1 MTLKKIII
9 AVSLTL
15 SVAAAAFAEPAKAP
29 VAAGAPAAATTAVA
43 APAVPNAPP
52 AAAVPAAPVNP
63 VSVAPAA
70 APAVKAEIKTNKLIT
85 LTMFGIIIAITLA
98 VVISSARKTKSAADF
113 YAAGGGITG
122 TQNGWAIAGDYMS
135 AASFLGISGLISL
148 YGYDGFMYSVGWLVA
163 YITVLL
169 IVAEPCRNAGKYTLG
184 DILSFRTNPKP
195 VRAIAAISTVAVST
209 FYLTAQ
215 MVGAGKLMQLLLKP
229 MVTYQQAIIGVG
241 ILMVGYVVFGGM
253 TATTWVQ
260 IIKAGLLMSGA
271 ITLAI
276 LVAVKAHMNPFTFF
290 NDIVTNDNII
300 QHVQSLAIFKKEIA
314 DGKSLMEGAGQ
325 RFLEPGLYLTNPI
338 DQISLGLALVLG
350 TAGMPHILMRFFTV
364 PTAQAARKSVIIAM
378 FIIGGFYILTT
389 LLGFGAAIHVTP
401 QVIKTFD
408 AGGNMAT
415 LLLAQQLGGD
425 IAPIFGDILLAF
437 LCAVAFATILA
448 VVSGLVL
455 AASAAIA
462 HDIYVNVIKDGH
474 ADQHEQVMAA
484 RITSFVVGAVGIF
497 IGIAAEKQNVAHLV
511 ALAFAV
517 AASGNLP
524 VVVMSLFWRK
534 FNTAGVIGG
543 LLVGTIASIGLVMVS
558 PNMTYPKTVAAAA
571 QKTIEAIEKKQSTL
585 PPGVTL
591 AEKEI
596 KDLDKARKDFETNK
610 NGKSMLGLDKA
621 IFPLK
626 NPGIVSIPLG
636 FIAAILFTLL
646 FPCRRAEEGWD
657 EIYVRQNTGLGMAKA
672 VDH

>member
-1 MTLKKIII
+1 MTLKNIII
-9 AVSLTL
+9 AATLTL
-15 SVAAAAFAEPAKAP
+15 SIAAAAFAEEPKNAPAAGASPAASAPAATPGAPAMAAP
-29 VAAGAPAAATTAVA
+29 VATTVPVA
-43 APAVPNAPP
+43 APAPLKKQVTL
-52 AAAVPAAPVNP
+52 
-63 VSVAPAA
+63 
-70 APAVKAEIKTNKLIT
+70 KANKVIT
-85 LTMFGIIIAITLA
+85 LSMFAVIIGITLA
-98 VVISSARKTKSAADF
+98 VVVWAAKQTKTASDF

-184 DILSFRTNPKP
+184 DILSFRTDPKP
-195 VRAIAAISTVAVST
+195 VRAFAAISTVAVST

-215 MVGAGKLMQLLLKP
+215 MVGAGKLMALLVGVPYK
-229 MVTYQQAIIGVG
+229 TAIIGVG

-271 ITLAI
+271 FLLSFLVLLKCNFNIFAFFDSIVNSPDIQDHVSKMVLKDGITLNG
-276 LVAVKAHMNPFTFF
+276 V
-290 NDIVTNDNII
+290 D
-300 QHVQSLAIFKKEIA
+300 
-314 DGKSLMEGAGQ
+314 AGQ
-325 RFLEPGLYLTNPI
+325 RFLEPGLFLKNPL
-338 DQISLGLALVLG
+338 DQISLGMALVLG

-389 LLGFGAAIHVTP
+389 LLGFGAAIHLTP
-401 QVIKTFD
+401 QGIISVD
-408 AGGNMAT
+408 PGGNMAT
-415 LLLAQQLGGD
+415 LILAQVMGAE
-425 IAPIFGDILLAF
+425 IAPILGDIFLAF
-437 LCAVAFATILA
+437 LCSVAFATILA

-484 RITSFVVGAVGIF
+484 RITSLVVGAVGIM
-497 IGIAAEKQNVAHLV
+497 IGLMAEKANVAHLV

-517 AASGNLP
+517 ASSGNLP
-524 VVVMSLFWRK
+524 VVVLSLFWRK
-534 FNTAGVIGG
+534 FNTAGVISG

-558 PNMTYPKTVAAAA
+558 PNMTYPKVVAAGAKKVVAA
-571 QKTIEAIEKKQSTL
+571 MEKKQAEL
-585 PPGVTL
+585 PAGAVLSEKDAKAL
-591 AEKEI
+591 AKAKVDALKDGTSMMGLEKP
-596 KDLDKARKDFETNK
+596 LFT
-610 NGKSMLGLDKA
+610 
-621 IFPLK
+621 LK
-626 NPGIVSIPLG
+626 NPGIISIPLG
-636 FIAAILFTLL
+636 FIAAILGCLM
-646 FPCRRAEEGWD
+646 FPNKRSEEMFD
-657 EIYVRQNTGLGMAKA
+657 EVYVRQNTGLGMAKA
-672 VDH
+672 IDH

>member
-1 MTLKKIII
+1 MKKLFV
-9 AVSLTL
+9 ALTL
-15 SVAAAAFAEPAKAP
+15 ALSLGSLAYAADPAKAP
-29 VAAGAPAAATTAVA
+29 AAPGDPAATAPAATPGAPAAVT
-43 APAVPNAPP
+43 APAATPG
-52 AAAVPAAPVNP
+52 
-63 VSVAPAA
+63 APAA
-70 APAVKAEIKTNKLIT
+70 APAPAAPVKPKKELKANKVIT
-85 LTMFGIIIAITLA
+85 LSMFAVIISITLG
-98 VVISSARKTKSAADF
+98 VVVWAARKTKTAADF

-195 VRAIAAISTVAVST
+195 VRAVAAISTVAVST

-215 MVGAGKLMQLLLKP
+215 MVGAGKLMALLVGVPYK
-229 MVTYQQAIIGVG
+229 TAIIGVG

-271 ITLAI
+271 FLLSF
-276 LVAVKAHMNPFTFF
+276 LVMMKSGFNPIGFF
-290 NDIVTNDNII
+290 GDIVNSPDV
-300 QHVQSLAIFKKEIA
+300 QDHVSKLVLK
-314 DGKSLMEGAGQ
+314 DGVVLEGVDAGQ
-325 RFLEPGLYLTNPI
+325 RFLEPGLFMKSPL
-338 DQISLGLALVLG
+338 DQISLGMALVLG

-378 FIIGGFYILTT
+378 FIIGGFYVLTT

-401 QVIKTFD
+401 QGITQVD
-408 AGGNMAT
+408 PGGNMAT
-415 LLLAQQLGGD
+415 LLLAQQLGAD
-425 IAPIFGDILLAF
+425 IAPIIGDIFLAF
-437 LCAVAFATILA
+437 LCSVAFATILA

-484 RITSFVVGAVGIF
+484 RVTSLVVGAAGII
-497 IGIAAEKQNVAHLV
+497 IGIIAEKANVAHLV

-517 AASGNLP
+517 ASSGNLP
-524 VVVMSLFWRK
+524 VVVLSLFWRK
-534 FNTAGVIGG
+534 FNTAGVISG
-543 LLVGTIASIGLVMVS
+543 LVVGTIASIGLVMVS
-558 PNMTYPKTVAAAA
+558 PNMTYPKVEAAKA
-571 QKTIEAIEKKQSTL
+571 QKVIAAMEKKQAAGTAL
-585 PPGVTL
+585 T
-591 AEKEI
+591 EKDVKALEKAN
-596 KDLDKARKDFETNK
+596 KDVLNKD
-610 NGKSMLGLDKA
+610 GKSIMGLSEPILK
-621 IFPLK
+621 LK
-626 NPGIVSIPLG
+626 NPGIISIPLG
-636 FIAAILFTLL
+636 FLAAIFGCLA
-646 FPCRRAEEGWD
+646 FPSRRSEEMFD
-657 EIYVRQNTGLGMAKA
+657 EIYVRQNTGIGMAKA
-672 VDH
+672 IDH

>member
-1 MTLKKIII
+1 MTFKNIII
-9 AVSLTL
+9 AATLTL
-15 SVAAAAFAEPAKAP
+15 SIAAAAFAEEPKK
-29 VAAGAPAAATTAVA
+29 APAAPDATPAVT
-43 APAVPNAPP
+43 APATPG
-52 AAAVPAAPVNP
+52 APVVVAP
-63 VSVAPAA
+63 GAATPAPAA
-70 APAVKAEIKTNKLIT
+70 APAPVKKRELKANKVVTLSMFAVIIGIT
-85 LTMFGIIIAITLA
+85 LG
-98 VVISSARKTKSAADF
+98 VVIWAARQTKTAADF

-184 DILSFRTNPKP
+184 DILSFRTDPKP
-195 VRAIAAISTVAVST
+195 VRALAAISTVSVST

-215 MVGAGKLMQLLLKP
+215 MVGAGKLMALLVGVPYK
-229 MVTYQQAIIGVG
+229 TAIVGVG

-271 ITLAI
+271 GLLSVLVLAKAGFNPI
-276 LVAVKAHMNPFTFF
+276 YFFDTIVNSPDIQDHVSKLVLK
-290 NDIVTNDNII
+290 
-300 QHVQSLAIFKKEIA
+300 
-314 DGKSLMEGAGQ
+314 DGVVLNGIDAGQ
-325 RFLEPGLYLTNPI
+325 RFLEPGLFLKSPL
-338 DQISLGLALVLG
+338 DQISLGMALVLG

-378 FIIGGFYILTT
+378 FIIGGFYVLTT
-389 LLGFGAAIHVTP
+389 LLGFGAAVNLTP
-401 QVIKTFD
+401 QGIITVD
-408 AGGNMAT
+408 PGGNMAT
-415 LLLAQQLGGD
+415 LMLAQQLGAD
-425 IAPIFGDILLAF
+425 IAPIMGDLFLAF
-437 LCAVAFATILA
+437 LCSVAFATILA

-462 HDIYVNVIKDGH
+462 HDIWVNVIKDGH

-484 RITSFVVGAVGIF
+484 RITSLVVGVVGIL
-497 IGIAAEKQNVAHLV
+497 IGLMAEKANVAHLV

-524 VVVMSLFWRK
+524 VVVLSLFWRK
-534 FNTAGVIGG
+534 FNTAGVISG

-558 PNMTYPKTVAAAA
+558 PNMTYPQKIAEGAKKVVVAM
-571 QKTIEAIEKKQSTL
+571 EKKQAELPVGQTL
-585 PPGVTL
+585 SEKDAKAL
-591 AEKEI
+591 A
-596 KDLDKARKDFETNK
+596 KAKVDSQLT
-610 NGKSMLGLDKA
+610 GTSMMGLAKP
-621 IFPLK
+621 IFTLK
-626 NPGIVSIPLG
+626 NPGIISIPLG
-636 FIAAILFTLL
+636 FIAAIIGCLM
-646 FPCRRAEEGWD
+646 FPNRRAEEMFD
-657 EIYVRQNTGLGMAKA
+657 EVYVRQNTGLGMAKA

>member
-1 MTLKKIII
+1 MTLKNIII
-9 AVSLTL
+9 AATLAL
-15 SVAAAAFAEPAKAP
+15 SVAAAAFAEEPKKAP
-29 VAAGAPAAATTAVA
+29 AAPGTPAATSAPSTPGAPAVTAPSALSVAPTA
-43 APAVPNAPP
+43 APAPAPEKKK
-52 AAAVPAAPVNP
+52 VEL
-63 VSVAPAA
+63 
-70 APAVKAEIKTNKLIT
+70 KANKVIT
-85 LTMFGIIIAITLA
+85 LSMFAVIIGITLA
-98 VVISSARKTKSAADF
+98 VVVWAARQTKSAADF

-195 VRAIAAISTVAVST
+195 VRAFAAISTVAVST

-215 MVGAGKLMQLLLKP
+215 MVGAGKLMALLVGVPYK
-229 MVTYQQAIIGVG
+229 TAIVGVG

-271 ITLAI
+271 FLLSFLVLIKVGFNPIAFFDSIVNSPDIQDHVSKMVLKDGVI
-276 LVAVKAHMNPFTFF
+276 LNGI
-290 NDIVTNDNII
+290 D
-300 QHVQSLAIFKKEIA
+300 
-314 DGKSLMEGAGQ
+314 AGQ
-325 RFLEPGLYLTNPI
+325 RFLEPGLFLKNPL
-338 DQISLGLALVLG
+338 DQISLGMALVLG

-378 FIIGGFYILTT
+378 FIIGGFYVLTT
-389 LLGFGAAIHVTP
+389 LLGFGAAVNLTP
-401 QVIKTFD
+401 QGIITVD
-408 AGGNMAT
+408 PGGNMAT
-415 LLLAQQLGGD
+415 LILAQTLGAEITPILGD
-425 IAPIFGDILLAF
+425 IFLAF
-437 LCAVAFATILA
+437 LCSVAFATILA

-484 RITSFVVGAVGIF
+484 RVTSLVVGVVGIM
-497 IGIAAEKQNVAHLV
+497 IGLMAEKANVAHLV

-517 AASGNLP
+517 ASSGNLP
-524 VVVMSLFWRK
+524 VVVLSLFWRK
-534 FNTAGVIGG
+534 FNTAGVISG
-543 LLVGTIASIGLVMVS
+543 LVVGTIASIGLVMVS
-558 PNMTYPKTVAAAA
+558 PNMTYPKVVAAGAKKVVVA
-571 QKTIEAIEKKQSTL
+571 LEKKQATL
-585 PPGVTL
+585 PAGQTL
-591 AEKEI
+591 SEK
-596 KDLDKARKDFETNK
+596 DTTALAKAKVDELKT
-610 NGKSMLGLDKA
+610 GTSIMGLEKPL
-621 IFPLK
+621 FTLK

-636 FIAAILFTLL
+636 FMAAIIGCLM
-646 FPCRRAEEGWD
+646 FPNRRSEEMFD
-657 EIYVRQNTGLGMAKA
+657 EVYVRQNTGLGMAKA
-672 VDH
+672 IDH

>member
-1 MTLKKIII
+1 MTTMKTYLSIALTGLLLALPNVALAAELK
-9 AVSLTL
+9 A
-15 SVAAAAFAEPAKAP
+15 
-29 VAAGAPAAATTAVA
+29 
-43 APAVPNAPP
+43 N
-52 AAAVPAAPVNP
+52 
-63 VSVAPAA
+63 
-70 APAVKAEIKTNKLIT
+70 KTIT
-85 LTMFGIIIAITLA
+85 IGMFVLIIAITMG
-98 VVISSARKTKSAADF
+98 VVVWAARKTKTAADF
-113 YAAGGGITG
+113 YTAGGGITG

-184 DILSFRTNPKP
+184 DILSFRTRPKT
-195 VRAIAAISTVAVST
+195 VRAAAAISTVAVST

-215 MVGAGKLMQLLLKP
+215 MVGAGKLMQLLIGFSY
-229 MVTYQQAIIGVG
+229 MWSIIGVG

-260 IIKAGLLMSGA
+260 IIKAGLLISGA
-271 ITLAI
+271 ALLSV
-276 LVAVKAHMNPFTFF
+276 LVGVKAGFNPFGFF
-290 NDIVTNDNII
+290 ADIAANLNI
-300 QHVQSLAIFKKEIA
+300 QEHVQKVVLNQPVAQQGF
-314 DGKSLMEGAGQ
+314 DYGQ
-325 RFLEPGLYLTNPI
+325 RFLEPGLFLKNPL
-338 DQISLGLALVLG
+338 DQISLGMALVLG

-378 FIIGGFYILTT
+378 FIIGAFYIMTT

-401 QVIKTFD
+401 QMIIEFD
-408 AGGNMAT
+408 RGGNMAT
-415 LLLAQQLGGD
+415 MLLAKQLGGD
-425 IAPIFGDILLAF
+425 IAPVIGDLFLAF

-474 ADQHEQVMAA
+474 ADQHEQVKAA
-484 RITSFVVGAVGIF
+484 RITSLVVGVCGIL

-524 VVVMSLFWRK
+524 VVVLSLFWRRM
-534 FNTAGVIGG
+534 NTAGVVAG
-543 LLVGTIASIGLVMVS
+543 LVVGTIASIGLVMVS
-558 PNMTYPKTVAAAA
+558 PNMTYPQAVADAA
-571 QKTIEAIEKKQSTL
+571 QRTIIALETKQAE
-585 PPGVTL
+585 GVELTT
-591 AEKEI
+591 KEVA
-596 KDLDKARKDFETNK
+596 DLSSAKVAFDSN
-610 NGKSMLGLDKA
+610 NGGTSILGLSA
-621 IFPLK
+621 ALFPLK

-636 FIAAILFTLL
+636 FLAAVLGALAF
-646 FPCRRAEEGWD
+646 REKRAEDMFD
-657 EIYVRQNTGLGMAKA
+657 EIYVRQNTGIGMAKA
-672 VDH
+672 IDH